1 MSEQININKNNG
13 SDELSLPEEVYNAN
27 WRDDIV
33 EEVKEE
39 NEAIDFEPFEDE
51 QEYQSRD
58 TIEPEAEYL
67 IGAFERA
74 KLKNF
79 GSKTLRVYGK
89 AA

>member
-1 MSEQININKNNG
+1 MSEKININNN
-13 SDELSLPEEVYNAN
+13 DNEELSLPKEVYNAN
-27 WRDDIV
+27 WRDDVV

-51 QEYQSRD
+51 QGYESRE
-58 TIEPEAEYL
+58 TIAPEAEYL

>member
-1 MSEQININKNNG
+1 MSEKININNN
-13 SDELSLPEEVYNAN
+13 DNEELSLPKEVYNAN
-27 WRDDIV
+27 WRDDVV
-33 EEVKEE
+33 EEVKKE

-51 QEYQSRD
+51 QGYESRE